1 VGIATAR
8 GGGGMTTGPSEG
20 AEVSGKGFGD
30 VMGEVDDKVLRMELI
45 GPSRDYQPARR
56 LFGEEIRD

>member
-1 VGIATAR
+1 
-8 GGGGMTTGPSEG
+8 MTTGPSEG